1 MTDYLEDF
9 FPDRGRRCRPRS
21 WVDSDAPQLSLNGEW
36 RFRLSPTAHGL
47 DDAPAAVDVDDSE
60 WDTIT
65 VPSHW
70 VLPPGGPYGQPI
82 YTNVQYPFPI
92 DPPHV
97 PDENP
102 TGDHRR
108 SFDLPDWDVERVL
121 LRLDG
126 AESLYR
132 VWLNGTEV
140 GIATGSRLVQEFD
153 VTDLVRP
160 GRNVLLVRVH
170 QWSSASYLEDQDQW
184 WLPGIFRDVTL
195 LGRPHGGIDD
205 LWLRAGYG
213 ADGTG
218 TVTPEI
224 IADPAAFPVTVEIA
238 ELGVR
243 QEFASPA
250 AVAAFDVGAV
260 EPWSAEVPRLYAA
273 EVRSTGETV
282 RLRLGFRTVRIDGD
296 QFLVNDRKVVFR
308 GMNRHETHPDR
319 GRIFDEEYART
330 DLVLMKR
337 HNVNAIRTSHYPPHP
352 RVLEL
357 ADELG
362 FWVILECDLET
373 HGFGYVGWR
382 DNPSDDPRWEAAY
395 LNRIE
400 RTVERDKNHA
410 CVVIWSLGNESG
422 TGRNLAQMSHW
433 VHRRDPERPV
443 HYEGDYMG
451 AYTDVFSRMYPNFV
465 ETEAIGADSG
475 TITYLTNPAG
485 GLRVR
490 SKPFL
495 LCEYGHAMGNG
506 PGALDL
512 YDDLTT
518 RYPRLHGGFI
528 WEWRDHG
535 LRTRTSEGVEYFGYG
550 GDFGEVVHDGNF
562 VMDGMV
568 LPDGTPMPS
577 LAEFA
582 AVSAPITFA
591 REGEAVVATNRWH
604 SRSTA
609 GLRFVGRLEVD
620 GEETVELPLVDP
632 GIEPGGTATLA
643 QPASL
648 RQAAADGETWLTV
661 RAELAADEAWAP
673 AGHVVAQCQFRL
685 GPDAPTGTEAAWPS
699 VPGVRPD
706 LSTAPTGNGGD
717 SLEPAPRTPEH
728 PGARVTIGPATFDAR
743 TGQLHSLHGLA
754 VAGPRLELW
763 RAPTDNDRS
772 DKRGSFELAGP
783 EQTDGEGAP
792 GPSSATRWQ
801 ERGLDRLVS
810 RVLEICEGS
819 DQLVVRTRV
828 SAANS
833 GLFVDVDY
841 RWWLADDLGL
851 RIEVTPS
858 PGWDCTWPR
867 VGVRLDLPGSLTEAS
882 WFGTGP
888 AESYP
893 DTRRAARVGRFRS
906 PIDDLVV
913 DYSRPQESGHRAELR
928 ELAVADGD
936 GVRLRVRTE
945 ADASGHRPGFTLRRH
960 TPQQVDSAAHPY
972 QLPDSEQV
980 YLFLDDAVH
989 GIGSRSC
996 GIDVL
1001 PEHALWPSA
1010 RAFTVWFGKP

>member
-1 MTDYLEDF
+1 VTDYLDEF
-9 FPDRGRRCRPRS
+9 LPDRGRRSRPRA

-36 RFRLSPTAHGL
+36 RFRWSPTASRL
-47 DDAPAAVDVDDSE
+47 DDRAADVDFDDGD
-60 WDTIT
+60 WDTIA

-102 TGDHRR
+102 TGDHRC
-108 SFDLPDWDVERVL
+108 SFDLPDWDAERIL
-121 LRLDG
+121 LRFDG

-132 VWLNGTEV
+132 VWLNGEEV

-195 LGRPHGGIDD
+195 LARPHGAIDD
-205 LWLRAGYG
+205 VWLRTGY
-213 ADGTG
+213 APDGTG

-224 IADPAAFPVTVEIA
+224 VADPAAFPITIEIA

-243 QEFASPA
+243 RELAGPE
-250 AVAAFDVGAV
+250 AVAAFAVGAV
-260 EPWSAEVPRLYAA
+260 EAWSAEVPRLYPA
-273 EVRSTGETV
+273 EVRSAGETI

-319 GRIFDEEYART
+319 GRLFDEEYARA
-330 DLVLMKR
+330 DLVLMKQ

-352 RVLEL
+352 RVLDL

-373 HGFGYVGWR
+373 HGFGYLGWR
-382 DNPSDDPRWEAAY
+382 DNPSDDPRWAEAY

-400 RTVERDKNHA
+400 RTVERDKNHPSI
-410 CVVIWSLGNESG
+410 VLWSLGNESG

-465 ETEAIGADSG
+465 ETEAIGADRG

-495 LCEYGHAMGNG
+495 MCEYSHAMGNG
-506 PGALDL
+506 PGAMDL
-512 YDDLTT
+512 YDDLLD

-535 LRTRTSEGVEYFGYG
+535 LRTRTPDGVEYFGYG

-568 LPDGTPMPS
+568 LPDGTPTPG

-582 AVSAPITFA
+582 AVNAPVTFT
-591 REGEAVVATNRWH
+591 REGEAVAVTNRHH

-609 GLRFVGRLEVD
+609 GLRFVGRVEVD
-620 GEETVELPLVDP
+620 GRPTVEQPLVDP
-632 GIEPGGTATLA
+632 GIEPGATAVLA
-643 QPASL
+643 QPSSL
-648 RQAAADGETWLTV
+648 RQAAAEGETWLTV
-661 RAELAADEAWAP
+661 RAELAADEPWAP
-673 AGHVVAQCQFRL
+673 AGHVVARAQFRL
-685 GPDAPTGTEAAWPS
+685 GPDTAPTASAAWPS
-699 VPGVRPD
+699 DRSG
-706 LSTAPTGNGGD
+706 SPTG
-717 SLEPAPRTPEH
+717 S
-728 PGARVTIGPATFDAR
+728 TITLGPATFDAS
-743 TGQLHSLHGLA
+743 TGRLRSLHDLA
-754 VAGPRLELW
+754 VDGPRLELW
-763 RAPTDNDRS
+763 RAPTDNDNS

-783 EQTDGEGAP
+783 EETDGEGAP
-792 GPSSATRWQ
+792 GPSSTARWY
-801 ERGLDRLVS
+801 ERGLDRLVH
-810 RVLEICEGS
+810 RVLGVGEGA
-819 DQLVVRTRV
+819 DQVVVRTRV

-833 GLFVDVDY
+833 GLFVDVNY
-841 RWWLADDLGL
+841 RWWLTDDLGL
-851 RIEVTPS
+851 RVEVTPS

-867 VGVRLDLPGSLTEAS
+867 VGVRLDLPGSLTRAS

-893 DTRRAARVGRFRS
+893 DTRRAARVGRFDAA
-906 PIDDLVV
+906 IDDLVV
-913 DYSRPQESGHRAELR
+913 DYSRPQESGHRADLR

-936 GVRLRVRTE
+936 GVRLRVRTGVDT
-945 ADASGHRPGFTLRRH
+945 AGHRPGFTLRRH
-960 TPQQVDSAAHPY
+960 TQQQVAAAPHPY
-972 QLPDSEQV
+972 QLPASEQV
-980 YLFLDDAVH
+980 YLWLDDAVH
-989 GIGSRSC
+989 GVGSRAC
-996 GIDVL
+996 GVDVL

-1010 RAFTVWFGKP
+1010 RSFSVWFPAP